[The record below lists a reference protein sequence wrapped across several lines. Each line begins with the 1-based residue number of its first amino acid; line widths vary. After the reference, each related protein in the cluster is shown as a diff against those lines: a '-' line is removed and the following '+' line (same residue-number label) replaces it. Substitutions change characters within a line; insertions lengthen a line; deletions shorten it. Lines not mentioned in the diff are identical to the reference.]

1 MKWRSEAGAEAGAVP
16 VEFAAAI
23 AMLLLPVFVFVVT
36 IAPVVERRTV
46 AGRAA
51 AEAARA
57 FVVADDVAGGEAA
70 ARSIVDQINAG
81 HPFTLTLSSLTGYL
95 DRGSVVSATVE
106 VAMPVIIFP
115 GVIEFDVADY
125 TATHEEEVDLF
136 RSLP

>member
-1 MKWRSEAGAEAGAVP
+1 VRWRTEAGAVP

-23 AMLLLPVFVFVVT
+23 GMLLLPVFVFVVT

-70 ARSIVDQINAG
+70 ARSLIDQINAG
-81 HPFTLTLSSLTGYL
+81 HPFTLTLSSLTGDL
-95 DRGSVVSATVE
+95 DRGSVITATVE
-106 VAMPVIIFP
+106 VTMPVIIFP

-125 TATHEEEVDLF
+125 TAMHEEEVDLF

>member
-1 MKWRSEAGAEAGAVP
+1 VRSRSDSGAVP

-23 AMLLLPVFVFVVT
+23 GMLLLPVFVFVVT

-57 FVVADDVAGGEAA
+57 FVVADDIASGRAA
-70 ARSIVDQINAG
+70 AKSLVDQINAG
-81 HPFTLTLSSLTGYL
+81 HPFTLTLTGLSGDL
-95 DRGSVVSATVE
+95 DRGTVVTATVE

-115 GVIEFDVADY
+115 GVIEVDVADF
-125 TATHEEEVDLF
+125 TATHREEVDLF